1 ARCLSCSGLLPELS
15 RFGGRLAQTYDCLDL
30 AARQQGVEPLI
41 SIIDERWAPAGCC
54 RDTAVDTVE
63 EGVDQH
69 IAPGHPKLSE
79 KPLEALPSLSHEDAS
94 HDGFMLSRILADNQ
108 HSRGA
113 IQAPSVEDR
122 SPFDPELVGGVDIRF
137 GIVRN
142 QSAKGLLA
150 VATIVGVI
158 HSVSPC

>member
-1 ARCLSCSGLLPELS
+1 LQAEVPVVQKLLRGLREVDLVALGGTLRLRRMGDGDKRDARCLSCSGLLPELS

-113 IQAPSVEDR
+113 IQAPS
-122 SPFDPELVGGVDIRF
+122 
-137 GIVRN
+137 
-142 QSAKGLLA
+142 
-150 VATIVGVI
+150 
-158 HSVSPC
+158 